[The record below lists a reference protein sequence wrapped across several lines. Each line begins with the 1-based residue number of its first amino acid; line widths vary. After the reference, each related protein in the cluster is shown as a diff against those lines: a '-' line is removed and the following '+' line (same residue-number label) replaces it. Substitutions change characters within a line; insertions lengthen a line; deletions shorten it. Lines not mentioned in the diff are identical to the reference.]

1 MAFVG
6 MLDIRVKTF
15 ILFLFVVIS
24 YLAFLLKAW
33 EKNRS
38 NLGNSFLIN

>member
-6 MLDIRVKTF
+6 MLDIWVKTF

-24 YLAFLLKAW
+24 YLALLLEAG
-33 EKNRS
+33 EKH
-38 NLGNSFLIN
+38 